1 MKKNIGNI
9 DRTIR
14 ILLGLVIGVLGVV
27 YHTWWGLL
35 GLIPL
40 VTTFISFC
48 PIYSL
53 FKISTVEKKQ
63 TSKEA

>member
-40 VTTFISFC
+40 VTAFISFC